1 MVSAHSFSRLDD
13 NQTNLRQDD
22 VISKPYRIEEMVSKI
37 QQLLV
42 TRDD

>member
-13 NQTNLRQDD
+13 YQTNLRQDD

-37 QQLLV
+37 QQLLG